1 MSDLDSDERG
11 GARVSRLAR
20 YAALPLAP
28 GRAEA
33 AAAVLDAWWPA
44 ANELSAKM
52 SAAQHQM
59 LAPVTVLTHPADAA
73 EE

>member
-1 MSDLDSDERG
+1 MSDLDSDDSG
-11 GARVSRLAR
+11 VARVNRLAQ
-20 YAALPLAP
+20 YAALPLAQ

-33 AAAVLDAWWPA
+33 AATVLDAWWPA

-52 SAAQHQM
+52 SAAPHRM